1 MVGFDREK
9 ARGDKTDGCRA
20 FPMELKLMAYLNDER
35 GRLPATIA
43 ATVAVLSVLAVAQ
56 LVLSVPASAHARGYH
71 HHYLARREAAP
82 TVARNFAPT
91 PYQDSSSPIDSMA
104 ASAASA
110 AGIPASLV
118 ERVIKRESGG
128 NPRAVSQGNYGLMQ
142 IRLGTARAMG
152 YAGSA
157 EGLLDA
163 QTNMTYA
170 VKYLAGAYR
179 AAGGNENRAVALY
192 ASGYY
197 AQAKM
202 QDRFDQ
208 AQYDHPQYQQVRY
221 AQVRNPHS
229 SRSRYVEANYGDGY
243 VAAARP
249 QFTATPGES
258 GWQPGLYAYAP
269 YPLHYRVRH
278 YRHHAV

>member
-1 MVGFDREK
+1 
-9 ARGDKTDGCRA
+9 
-20 FPMELKLMAYLNDER
+20 
-35 GRLPATIA
+35 
-43 ATVAVLSVLAVAQ
+43 
-56 LVLSVPASAHARGYH
+56 
-71 HHYLARREAAP
+71 
-82 TVARNFAPT
+82 
-91 PYQDSSSPIDSMA
+91 MA

-110 AGIPASLV
+110 AGIPVSLV

-128 NPRAVSQGNYGLMQ
+128 NPRAVSSGNYGLMQ

-152 YAGSA
+152 YSGSA

-179 AAGGNENRAVALY
+179 AAAGNESRAVALY

-197 AQAKM
+197 TQAKAQGFSPQDLFSHEQDLSSHETAQASASQPGYGSGDSGGYRQPAIQQQGMAPRYIEAKVQEKVQGKI

-208 AQYDHPQYQQVRY
+208 AEYDRPRYQQVRY
-221 AQVRNPHS
+221 DQVRNPRP
-229 SRSRYVEANYGDGY
+229 SRSRYVEAIDGDGY
-243 VAAARP
+243 VVAARP

-258 GWQPGLYAYAP
+258 SWQPGLYAYAP
-269 YPLHYRVRH
+269 MYPVHYRLRH